1 MRVQD
6 ASFNNNRGR
15 RISARLYRGGSTGT
29 GMIFSHGLFANKDG
43 YKITRLAES
52 IVSAG
57 ADLLTFDFSYAGGSG
72 GSISEISLLQ
82 EVEDLASAVQFFKGQ
97 GVKRIHLMGSSL
109 GAAVTLLYAARQ
121 DEAVS
126 SLILIATPVDIH
138 RLLITSAGIQ
148 NPNDLPED
156 GYTPL
161 EGVPIRNGFYRE
173 VASIDVPAA
182 IQKISVPVLA
192 IHGMCD
198 AVVDP
203 TNVGLLKE
211 YLRRPIRTVF
221 IAEGDHSLTRD
232 SDIRLMAEEIAGWIL
247 GRYADITRKS

>member
-1 MRVQD
+1 MRIETT
-6 ASFNNNRGR
+6 SFNNNRGR
-15 RISARLYRGGSTGT
+15 RIAARLYRGSSAGT
-29 GMIFSHGLFANKDG
+29 GVVFSHGLFANKDG
-43 YKITRLAES
+43 YKITRLAET
-52 IVSAG
+52 IVSSG
-57 ADLLTFDFSYAGGSG
+57 ADLLTFDFSYAGESG
-72 GSISEISLLQ
+72 GSISELSLLQ
-82 EVEDLASAVQFFKGQ
+82 EVEDLTSAVQFFKGQ
-97 GVKRIHLMGSSL
+97 GFRQIHLMGSSL

-138 RLLITSAGIQ
+138 RLLITSAGIKD
-148 NPNDLPED
+148 PNDLPED

-173 VASIDVPAA
+173 VASIDMTAA
-182 IQKISVPVLA
+182 IQKIAVPALA
-192 IHGMCD
+192 IHGMRD
-198 AVVDP
+198 TVVDP

-232 SDIRLMAEEIAGWIL
+232 SDLRIMAEEIAGWIR
-247 GRYADITRKS
+247 GGYAETIRKS